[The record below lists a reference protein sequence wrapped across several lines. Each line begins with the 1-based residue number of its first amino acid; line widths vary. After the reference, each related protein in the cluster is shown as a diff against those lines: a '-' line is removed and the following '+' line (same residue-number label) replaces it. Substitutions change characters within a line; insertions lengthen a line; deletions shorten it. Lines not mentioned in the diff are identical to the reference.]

1 MVESGRFWFEGGRSG
16 WYFFGSSS
24 GSFHECLDVLLRAH
38 FDVCVAHGR
47 PDIGVA
53 GGLLDAHQVV
63 SLARE
68 PVLDATFRLRY
79 GRACCM
85 EKEVRVYTGLRGAMY
100 VRVWLGG
107 AGWLFEFCGLAAP
120 TKSGLKCDKG
130 LTFKSTP

>member
-53 GGLLDAHQVV
+53 GGLLDAHQGV
-63 SLARE
+63 SLAGE
-68 PVLDATFRLRY
+68 PGTMLLLGSGMAGLVVWKKKFSSTGGWGFEAFKGDTTERVVKDPKADCFT
-79 GRACCM
+79 CHET
-85 EKEVRVYTGLRGAMY
+85 EKQTDFV
-100 VRVWLGG
+100 
-107 AGWLFEFCGLAAP
+107 F
-120 TKSGLKCDKG
+120 SGYRK
-130 LTFKSTP
+130 